1 MQNSRHIGKGIIL
14 LAAAGV
20 LSVAGIIVY
29 QTVER
34 TFMPVTILLAAGIA
48 VTVIGIAAAVK
59 KTGEP
64 ANFVAVIAAVLSA
77 FALVYGFFVMIDPIT
92 WVATALEPFSVLY
105 TFITFEVIMAVV
117 LILNIVAAFTGI
129 TVEDIDD

>member
-1 MQNSRHIGKGIIL
+1 MQNNRQITKGIAL
-14 LAAAGV
+14 WVVAGV

-48 VTVIGIAAAVK
+48 VTVLGVAAAVK
-59 KTGEP
+59 KAGEP
-64 ANFVAVIAAVLSA
+64 VNFAAVISAVLSA

-92 WVATALEPFSVLY
+92 WVATALEPFSVLH
-105 TFITFEVIMAVV
+105 TFIAFEVIMAAA
-117 LILNIVAAFTGI
+117 LILNIVAAFTG
-129 TVEDIDD
+129 VVAEEENE

>member
-1 MQNSRHIGKGIIL
+1 MQNSRHIGKGIVL
-14 LAAAGV
+14 WEVAGV

-34 TFMPVTILLAAGIA
+34 TFMPVTILLAAGIV

-59 KTGEP
+59 KAGEP
-64 ANFVAVIAAVLSA
+64 ANFAAVIAAVLSA

-105 TFITFEVIMAVV
+105 TFIAFEVIMAVAF
-117 LILNIVAAFTGI
+117 ILNIVAAFTGI
-129 TVEDIDD
+129 AVEEADE

>member
-1 MQNSRHIGKGIIL
+1 MQNSRHIGKGIVL
-14 LAAAGV
+14 WAVAGV

-34 TFMPVTILLAAGIA
+34 TFMPVTILLAAGIV

-59 KTGEP
+59 KAGEP
-64 ANFVAVIAAVLSA
+64 ANFAAVIAAVLSA

-105 TFITFEVIMAVV
+105 TLIAFEVIMAVAF
-117 LILNIVAAFTGI
+117 ILNIVAAFTGI
-129 TVEDIDD
+129 AVEEADE

>member
-1 MQNSRHIGKGIIL
+1 MQNSRHIGKGIVPWT
-14 LAAAGV
+14 AAGI
-20 LSVAGIIVY
+20 LSVVGIIVY

-48 VTVIGIAAAVK
+48 VTAIGIAAAVK
-59 KTGEP
+59 KAGEP
-64 ANFVAVIAAVLSA
+64 VNFAAVIAAVLSA

-105 TFITFEVIMAVV
+105 TFIAFEAIMAVV
-117 LILNIVAAFTGI
+117 LILNIAAAFTGI
-129 TVEDIDD
+129 VVEETDE